1 MALQAGLD
9 AGPQGMGLV
18 TQFVKFVM
26 LANTRRL
33 LVLEHVKNVQHVRP
47 VVWVATQPRD
57 VKLV

>member
-26 LANTRRL
+26 LANTRVPQL
-33 LVLEHVKNVQHVRP
+33 SEHAKPVQHVQY
-47 VVWVATQPRD
+47 VA
-57 VKLV
+57 